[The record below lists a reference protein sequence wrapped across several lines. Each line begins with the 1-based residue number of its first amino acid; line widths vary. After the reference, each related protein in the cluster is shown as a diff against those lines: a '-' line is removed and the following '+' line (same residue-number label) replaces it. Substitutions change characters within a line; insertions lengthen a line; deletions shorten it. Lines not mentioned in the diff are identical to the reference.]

1 MTTPGFG
8 LARGTNSDKT
18 FAQKLGRRF
27 VFAVGIVAPLFGV
40 SKVAHAQAWLQDRRY
55 QEGEGWR
62 PGNGDVELHPGVG
75 AEVGYDSN
83 WFQRSNKTG
92 SNLSNGAPNAPV
104 EDAGVLKVTPSI
116 SIRTL
121 GPQRKEGDAN
131 PALPTIAFNAAAS
144 GTYEEFLLAP
154 SDLRDQRN
162 ASINANARLDILPQ
176 HPWGFAVFG
185 NYSRAI
191 NPNRGDPNLSFNSDL
206 VGAGGEIIAQPG
218 SGTLNWRLGYK
229 LQATLFEDS
238 SAQGFNNIMHDVY
251 TQGRWSFR
259 PRTTALFDASFFI
272 RDYGDASKAV
282 NALHNSTPLR
292 THIGIEGL
300 VTPRF
305 SFLGLVGYGST
316 FILNGQSPTIKQYD
330 SVIGQAEFKFF
341 LTANPA
347 ASEQPSNMSLTLS
360 SIALGYTRDF
370 QTSYLG
376 DYYGSDRGYAKIQ
389 YMFAGRVLAS
399 LEGGVGAIEYPD
411 IYANDGGKDKLSH
424 PAFTDTRADATFF
437 GEYRF
442 SNTFGLNT
450 TIRYT
455 ANFSNTQLDP
465 SVVTGSTPTTTTA
478 TVYDLNWRR
487 FEAYIG
493 ARWFL

>member
-1 MTTPGFG
+1 M
-8 LARGTNSDKT
+8 AKY
-18 FAQKLGRRF
+18 AAF
-27 VFAVGIVAPLFGV
+27 VVGVAAPLCV
-40 SKVAHAQAWLQDRRY
+40 SNVAHAQAWLADRRF

-62 PGNGDVELHPGVG
+62 PGNGDVELHPGIG

-83 WFQRSNKTG
+83 WFERSNKTG
-92 SNLSNGAPNAPV
+92 FSNSAPNAPV

-121 GPQRKEGDAN
+121 GAQRKEGDAN
-131 PALPTIAFNAAAS
+131 QTPPSIAFNGGAS
-144 GTYEEFLLAP
+144 LTYEEFLLAP

-162 ASINANARLDILPQ
+162 ASINANARLDVLPQ
-176 HPWGFAVFG
+176 HPFGFAVYG
-185 NYSRAI
+185 DYSRAI

-206 VGAGGEIIAQPG
+206 VGGGLELIAQPG
-218 SGTLNWRLGYK
+218 GGTLDARLGYNIH
-229 LQATLFEDS
+229 ADIFEDS
-238 SAQGFNNIMHDVY
+238 SAQSFNNFQHNFY
-251 TQGRWSFR
+251 TKERWKFR
-259 PRTTALFDASFFI
+259 PRTALLYDASFQI
-272 RDYGDASKAV
+272 RDYNNADGSV
-282 NALHNSTPLR
+282 FALHNSTPFR
-292 THIGIEGL
+292 TRIGIDGL

-305 SFLGLVGYGST
+305 SFLGMVGYGGS
-316 FILNGQSPTIKQYD
+316 FVLNGQSPQIKQYD

-341 LTANPA
+341 LTANPSNA
-347 ASEQPSNMSLTLS
+347 EQPSNVSLTLS
-360 SIALGYTRDF
+360 SIAIGYNRDF
-370 QTSYLG
+370 QPSFLG

-411 IYANDGGKDKLSH
+411 LYAPGAAGATPTVN
-424 PAFTDTRADATFF
+424 AFTDVRADATFF

-455 ANFSNTQLDP
+455 ANFSNTSLP
-465 SVVTGSTPTTTTA
+465 GTLTSGGTTTGTA
-478 TVYDLNWRR
+478 PVLPYDMNWRR

-493 ARWFL
+493 ARFFL

>member
-1 MTTPGFG
+1 M
-8 LARGTNSDKT
+8 AKH
-18 FAQKLGRRF
+18 AAF
-27 VFAVGIVAPLFGV
+27 VVGVVAPLCV
-40 SKVAHAQAWLQDRRY
+40 SSVAHAQAWLQDRRF

-83 WFQRSNKTG
+83 WFERSNKTG
-92 SNLSNGAPNAPV
+92 FSNSAPNAPV

-121 GPQRKEGDAN
+121 GPQRKEGDIN
-131 PALPTIAFNAAAS
+131 PPLPTIAFNGGAS
-144 GTYEEFLLAP
+144 LTYEEFLLAP

-162 ASINANARLDILPQ
+162 ASINANARLDVLPG
-176 HPWGFAVFG
+176 HPFGFAVYG
-185 NYSRAI
+185 DYSRAI

-206 VGAGGEIIAQPG
+206 VGAGLELIAQPG
-218 SGTLNWRLGYK
+218 SGTLDWRLGYNIH
-229 LQATLFEDS
+229 ANIFEDS
-238 SAQGFNNIMHDVY
+238 SAQGFNNFQHNIY
-251 TQGRWSFR
+251 TKGRWKFR
-259 PRTTALFDASFFI
+259 PRTGLLYDASFQI
-272 RDYGDASKAV
+272 RDYNNAGEAV
-282 NALHNSTPLR
+282 DALHNSTPFR
-292 THIGIEGL
+292 TRIGMEGL

-305 SFLGLVGYGST
+305 SFLGMVGYGST
-316 FILNGQSPTIKQYD
+316 FTLNGQSPQIKQYD
-330 SVIGQAEFKFF
+330 SVIGQAELKFF
-341 LTANPA
+341 LTANP
-347 ASEQPSNMSLTLS
+347 SNPEQPSNVSLTLS
-360 SIALGYTRDF
+360 SIAIGYNRDF
-370 QTSYLG
+370 QNSYLG

-399 LEGGVGAIEYPD
+399 LEGGIGAIEYPD
-411 IYANDGGKDKLSH
+411 IYYTGQAAPAAN
-424 PAFTDTRADATFF
+424 AFTDIRADGTFF

-455 ANFSNTQLDP
+455 ANISNTVLP
-465 SVVTGSTPTTTTA
+465 ASLATGAAGAPA
-478 TVYDLNWRR
+478 LPYDMNWRR